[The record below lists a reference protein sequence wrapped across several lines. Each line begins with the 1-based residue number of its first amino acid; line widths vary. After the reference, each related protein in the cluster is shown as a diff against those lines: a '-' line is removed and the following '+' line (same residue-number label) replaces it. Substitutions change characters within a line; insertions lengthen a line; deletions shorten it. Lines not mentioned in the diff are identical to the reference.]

1 MSHFFSTLTYT
12 FYSLSL
18 YREREQISPSNALM
32 KEVQELNEMK
42 RIYLKENALSIVK
55 LVRIYDQFPQDLQ
68 LLSLV

>member
-1 MSHFFSTLTYT
+1 MSHFFSALTYT